1 MNTMNELFYQDAYCT
16 DFDSEVISCA
26 KGKHGYEIVLNDT
39 AFYPEGGGQPGD
51 LGTLNEAAVKDT
63 HRKNGVI
70 LHITDIPLEPGTA
83 VHGTIDWNRRFDL
96 MQQHSGEHIFSGIVH
111 QLFGYENIGFHL
123 GEDTITLDFSG
134 PLTWEDL
141 KTVETKANEIVYRN
155 ERIEISYPSPKQL
168 AQMEFRSKKE
178 LEGLVRIVTIP
189 DADVC
194 ACYGTHVRQT
204 GEIGLIKVL
213 STASRRNGTRTEI
226 VCGRRA
232 LRYVQ
237 TVTDQNLAVSHLLSA
252 KVSETAEAVER
263 LQTEMLDS
271 TYRLRGI
278 ILHQLEEKLKDIEE
292 RIPVYVLFTEGV
304 DTQELRKY
312 ANRVIEEKHAG
323 IAAMFTDGK
332 DGMQY
337 VILSSKTDLKP
348 LSKQL
353 NEQFSGRGGGNAQM
367 IQGSLHGEPDEI
379 RMVLQE
385 YGSKKVD

>member
-1 MNTMNELFYQDAYCT
+1 MNELFYQDAYCT

-51 LGTLNEAAVKDT
+51 QGTLNEAAVKDT

-194 ACYGTHVRQT
+194 ACCGTHVRQT

-213 STASRRNGTRTEI
+213 STASRRNGIRTEI

-237 TVTDQNLAVSHLLSA
+237 TVTDQNLAISHLLSA

-292 RIPVYVLFTEGV
+292 HIPVYVLFTEGV

>member
-1 MNTMNELFYQDAYCT
+1 MNELFYQDAYCT

-51 LGTLNEAAVKDT
+51 QGTLNEAAVKDT

-178 LEGLVRIVTIP
+178 LEGLVRIVTVP

-194 ACYGTHVRQT
+194 ACCGTHVRYT

-213 STASRRNGTRTEI
+213 STANRKDGTRCEI
-226 VCGRRA
+226 VCGSRA
-232 LRYVQ
+232 LAYVQ
-237 TVTDQNLAVSHLLSA
+237 AVTG
-252 KVSETAEAVER
+252 
-263 LQTEMLDS
+263 
-271 TYRLRGI
+271 GI
-278 ILHQLEEKLKDIEE
+278 ILHQLEEKLTA
-292 RIPVYVLFTEGV
+292 IPEGTPLYTVYTEGI
-304 DTQELRKY
+304 DTQELRKFL
-312 ANRVIEEKHAG
+312 NRVLEEKQAG
-323 IAAMFTDGK
+323 IAAGFTANATGY
-332 DGMQY
+332 QY
-337 VILSSKTDLKP
+337 VIVSSYSPAGSWALDHQGALGYEIVGSYENADDGYAEYFFLKR
-348 LSKQL
+348 LDFGAR
-353 NEQFSGRGGGNAQM
+353 ERG
-367 IQGSLHGEPDEI
+367 E
-379 RMVLQE
+379 
-385 YGSKKVD
+385 